1 MAIRQEI
8 YMENAKGYNP
18 GGRGNSVTN
27 CAVRAEQKAKAKGWQ
42 TWSMLDQCD
51 VLDMATVISRK
62 PNTNWYFVLRLE
74 EDLELVWKVQA
85 DSHKDVLNAYLQYQ
99 SALEPSEPC
108 EY

>member
-8 YMENAKGYNP
+8 YMEKAKGYATT
-18 GGRGNSVTN
+18 GRGSSVARDARN
-27 CAVRAEQKAKAKGWQ
+27 AAEKAKAKGWQ

-99 SALEPSEPC
+99 AALEPSERF